1 MEEEKKSEP
10 GWEDSKKL
18 GPYQLHEQV
27 PQDEFDHGTLYR
39 ATNETSGATALVLE
53 LPTGDEEDAVPVR
66 DWRVRCMSSASP
78 SYLALEV
85 EHSPWSVAP
94 DKHSVEALVFLF
106 EELREGVRR
115 MALGF
120 SDSDEPRP
128 RRRLGGVLA
137 AVAVL
142 ALALL
147 PTTLA
152 AVTEQQVLDDTRE
165 AWATDVNV
173 DPVPVRPGDAPK
185 PVRNQ
190 KRAPCTAGL
199 EVEVSGVCWLSVT
212 QRPCP
217 QQTVAWQG
225 QCLLPV
231 AVPRPPG
238 TSVDADG
245 GSESR

>member
-1 MEEEKKSEP
+1 MESQ
-10 GWEDSKKL
+10 KL

-27 PQDEFDHGTLYR
+27 PQDELDHGTLYR

-53 LPTGDEEDAVPVR
+53 LPTGDEECAVPVR
-66 DWRVRCMSSASP
+66 DWRVRCMSSASR

-115 MALGF
+115 MAHAF

-152 AVTEQQVLDDTRE
+152 AVTEQQVLTYRKDRSPVGGRGRE
-165 AWATDVNV
+165 QRGRRG
-173 DPVPVRPGDAPK
+173 P
-185 PVRNQ
+185 Q
-190 KRAPCTAGL
+190 K
-199 EVEVSGVCWLSVT
+199 
-212 QRPCP
+212 
-217 QQTVAWQG
+217 
-225 QCLLPV
+225 
-231 AVPRPPG
+231 
-238 TSVDADG
+238 
-245 GSESR
+245 GSP